1 MRTLRVHVGQ
11 LRQRTREDGETG
23 QVAIGVLL
31 TTVVVIAATFAFM
44 VFAEAVDLRSS
55 TQKGADAAATS
66 AAETA
71 RSTWIEAWLR
81 AQKASPQE
89 LPSDDSGDNDRTDDE
104 DEGDEDEDEEE
115 FQLDHVYSPPEPF
128 WAGSV
133 AAAMPAAADYAAKND
148 GGTLTRYLPEHGNR
162 ISVDVH
168 RSKETSS
175 RQGSRF
181 VPSIGGDSSATAQ
194 VVTPAGLTCA
204 PLPGGMIEAWTLQ
217 CTSAK
222 GSARAYYTGN
232 VLVSW
237 EESAF
242 ERMYTIRLDR

>member
-1 MRTLRVHVGQ
+1 M
-11 LRQRTREDGETG
+11 
-23 QVAIGVLL
+23 LL

-71 RSTWIEAWLR
+71 RSTWIETWLR
-81 AQKASPQE
+81 AQKASPQK
-89 LPSDDSGDNDRTDDE
+89 LPSDDSGDNDRTDDGDE
-104 DEGDEDEDEEE
+104 GDEGDEDEEETP
-115 FQLDHVYSPPEPF
+115 LDHVYSPPEPF

-148 GGTLTRYLPEHGNR
+148 GGALTRYLPEGGNR
-162 ISVDVH
+162 ISVAMH

-175 RQGSRF
+175 HQGSRF

-194 VVTPAGLTCA
+194 VGRTPAGLNA
-204 PLPGGMIEAWTLQ
+204 RSPAGRDDRRRGRSQ

-237 EESAF
+237 ELSPLSRGCTPSAWY
-242 ERMYTIRLDR
+242 R